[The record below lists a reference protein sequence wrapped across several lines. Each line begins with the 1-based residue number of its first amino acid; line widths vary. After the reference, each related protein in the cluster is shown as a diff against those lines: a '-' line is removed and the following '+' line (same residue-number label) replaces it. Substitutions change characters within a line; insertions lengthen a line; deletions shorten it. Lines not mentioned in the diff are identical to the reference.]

1 MQIKNEMI
9 IRDKLTFDFLSWN
22 LGGQRQWCSQPGCT
36 MQVPG
41 SFTQL
46 IFLIIRSPGDSNAYS
61 KLETTDL
68 GSIFEESLNKIQK
81 LLSEGE

>member
-1 MQIKNEMI
+1 MV
-9 IRDKLTFDFLSWN
+9 LSTWLYN
-22 LGGQRQWCSQPGCT
+22 ASAWELHPAD
-36 MQVPG
+36 
-41 SFTQL
+41 
-46 IFLIIRSPGDSNAYS
+46 FLIIRSPGDSNAYS